1 MISID
6 PSKHIHLCATFLRAR
21 ALGALTNGKSSRG
34 HDRKKGSI
42 IFANED
48 LAPLAFLLVFV
59 RDAGLPLPRAC
70 AASSYGLADCR
81 VEGQVGE
88 STEGLMGWIGV

>member
-6 PSKHIHLCATFLRAR
+6 PSKHIHLGATFLRAR
-21 ALGALTNGKSSRG
+21 ALGALPNGKSSRG

-42 IFANED
+42 IFTNED
-48 LAPLAFLLVFV
+48 LAPLTLLLVFV

-70 AASSYGLADCR
+70 ATASHGLADC
-81 VEGQVGE
+81 
-88 STEGLMGWIGV
+88 